1 MDLRQLRYFL
11 AVANEKHFGRAA
23 QALNIV
29 QPALSMQIRALEEEL
44 GGALFLRTSRRVE
57 LTEAGKVF
65 ATEARRTLAQADFA
79 QQSTR
84 RALRGETGIV
94 RIGFAGN
101 AIFSGTLVQDLRRF
115 RQSCPD
121 VEICIEEVAPQRQLE
136 AIQAGLLDIGYT
148 PDHSPLRSVGIRV
161 QKIGEWEMRV
171 ALADDHPLAR
181 HPAITLAMLADQP
194 LVLYEAHD
202 ANERLSMLLRQA
214 LGERL
219 NIAQRTGSSLNV
231 LAIAAAGFGVALVP
245 KPLQQVCIP
254 GLTYRALNAPE
265 ITANLMLVSRLHE
278 SSAAVNAWL
287 TKRG

>member
-11 AVANEKHFGRAA
+11 AVADEKHFGRAA

-65 ATEARRTLAQADFA
+65 ANEARRTLAQADFA
-79 QQSTR
+79 RQSAQ

-101 AIFSGTLVQDLRRF
+101 AIFSGTLMCDLRRF
-115 RQSCPD
+115 RRSSPD
-121 VEICIEEVAPQRQLE
+121 VEISIEEVAPQRQVE
-136 AIQAGLLDIGYT
+136 AIQAGLLDVGYT
-148 PDHSPLRSVGIRV
+148 PDHSALRWAGIQA
-161 QKIGEWEMRV
+161 QKIGEWGIMV

-181 HPAITLAMLADQP
+181 HTTITLAMLADQP

-202 ANERLSMLLRQA
+202 ADERLSVLLSQA

-231 LAIAAAGFGVALVP
+231 LALAAAGLGLALVP
-245 KPLQQVCIP
+245 QPLQQIGIP
-254 GLTYRALNAPE
+254 GLAYRALDAPGM
-265 ITANLMLVSRLHE
+265 TANLMLVSRLHE

-287 TKRG
+287 AKRS